1 MKKLYFNQEDYM
13 NITINIMQKINS
25 SSALTRDQGKI
36 IYDEIINNFQNGNH
50 VTLDFSNI
58 ESLITPFLN
67 VAIGKLYEAYS
78 SEEIKKHL
86 QLENIPAGKS
96 SSINLVISNAKRYYS
111 DHTAFENNVKELV
124 GE

>member
-1 MKKLYFNQEDYM
+1 M
-13 NITINIMQKINS
+13 NITINIRQKIGS
-25 SSALTRDQGKI
+25 SSALTREQGKI
-36 IYDEIINNFQNGNH
+36 IYDALIYNFQNGNH

-67 VAIGKLYEAYS
+67 VAIGKLYETYS
-78 SEEIKKHL
+78 SEEIRKYL
-86 QLENIPAGKS
+86 QLDNIPSGKS

-111 DHTAFENNVKELV
+111 DHTAFENNVKELI

>member
-1 MKKLYFNQEDYM
+1 M
-13 NITINIMQKINS
+13 NITINIRQKIGS
-25 SSALTRDQGKI
+25 SSALTREQGKI
-36 IYDEIINNFQNGNH
+36 IYDALIDNFQNGNH

-67 VAIGKLYEAYS
+67 VAIGKLYETYS
-78 SEEIKKHL
+78 SEEIRKYL
-86 QLENIPAGKS
+86 QLDNIPSGKS

-111 DHTAFENNVKELV
+111 DHTAFENNIKELI